1 MRLDLYQE
9 CFEQETYYW
18 WHIAKQQLVISL
30 VKKHFGNK
38 KIKILDLG
46 CGTGAILAKL
56 RTFGAVFG
64 ADNSK
69 MALRF
74 ARKRGLKNLFLC
86 DFNKDLLPF
95 ADNYYDVILILDVIE
110 HIKNPRLLLSEISRV
125 LAPDGLLIATA
136 PAYQSL
142 WSYWDKILGHYRR
155 YSRKSLIRLL
165 KNHNFHPIYT
175 SYLHATILAPA
186 TLARFIKQKKYK
198 LNKNQV
204 EIKNIPSDFRP
215 LPKWLNSILLSISSL
230 ERLILFRISLPF
242 GLSVIA
248 VCQKNKP

>member
-30 VKKHFGNK
+30 IKKHSGNK

-46 CGTGAILAKL
+46 CGTGAMLAKL
-56 RTFGAVFG
+56 RTLGTVFG

-69 MALRF
+69 LALKF
-74 ARKRGLKNLFLC
+74 AHKRGLKNLYLC
-86 DFNKDLLPF
+86 DFNKDSLPF
-95 ADNYYDVILILDVIE
+95 ADNSYDVILILDVIE
-110 HIKNPRLLLSEISRV
+110 HIKNPKLLLDEISRV
-125 LAPDGLLIATA
+125 LAPDGLLIVIV

-142 WSYWDKILGHYRR
+142 WSYWDRILGHYRR
-155 YSRKSLIRLL
+155 YSKKKLLWLL
-165 KNHNFHPIYT
+165 KNHNFCPIYT

-186 TLARFIKQKKYK
+186 TLVRLIRQKNYELKNGRIK
-198 LNKNQV
+198 L
-204 EIKNIPSDFRP
+204 KNIPSDFRP

-230 ERLILFRISLPF
+230 ERLILLRLGLPF